1 RDVGGALG
9 GHERKVRGDVNRAN
23 VVGLLRRAVETESRG
38 VERSRRESVLIFQ
51 RQVLIARTFFGESD
65 RRLVE
70 SLAIDVAVVERVTS
84 PQVVTRRKLMVNAP
98 WTKYSLV
105 GCDSV
110 KRYSATPPPRLRP
123 FGSGKKVCR

>member
-23 VVGLLRRAVETESRG
+23 VVGLLDREVETESRG
-38 VERSRRESVLIFQ
+38 VERSGREGVLIFQ

-70 SLAIDVAVVERVTS
+70 SLAIDIAVVERVTS
-84 PQVVTRRKLMVNAP
+84 PQVVTGRKLMVNAP
-98 WTKYSLV
+98 LDEIFI
-105 GCDSV
+105 G
-110 KRYSATPPPRLRP
+110 RLRLREEIFRHAP
-123 FGSGKKVCR
+123 SKIASVRQREKRL